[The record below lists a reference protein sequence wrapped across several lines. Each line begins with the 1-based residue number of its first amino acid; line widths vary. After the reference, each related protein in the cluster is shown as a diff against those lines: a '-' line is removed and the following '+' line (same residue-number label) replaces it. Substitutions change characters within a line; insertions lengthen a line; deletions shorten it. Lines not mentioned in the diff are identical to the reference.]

1 MTRRGDHDSSQGTIQ
16 RTGRPRCDARRFNGA
31 IESAVELAELLEV
44 HPVTRL
50 VEV

>member
-1 MTRRGDHDSSQGTIQ
+1 MTRRSDHDRSQGAIQ
-16 RTGRPRCDARRFNGA
+16 RPGRPRCDARRFNGA
-31 IESAVELAELLEV
+31 IEGAVELSELLEV